1 MDITWK
7 ITTKTYMAEYFSNEN
22 VTVQSLFLDIKI
34 SNSNGV
40 SLTAYCLQLI
50 APIMINCISFYNF
63 LQYFDQLFDNID
75 TSVDIGSFVI
85 RSINQ

>member
-1 MDITWK
+1 
-7 ITTKTYMAEYFSNEN
+7 MAEHFSNEN
-22 VTVQSLFLDIKI
+22 VTVQFLFLDIKI

-40 SLTAYCLQLI
+40 SLTAYCLQLT

-63 LQYFDQLFDNID
+63 LQYFDQLFDN